1 MNLRP
6 QGILEEVVFYRRLF
20 MEEEEEE
27 GGRETSETKGINI
40 AGAQWVLPGHIYTTG
55 LWYEYSAGP
64 NNRTS
69 LHAITHTYVSCPA

>member
-40 AGAQWVLPGHIYTTG
+40 AGAQWVLPGHICTTG
-55 LWYEYSAGP
+55 L
-64 NNRTS
+64 
-69 LHAITHTYVSCPA
+69 